1 MSTYYSGQR
10 KLLKGKSNQTENLR
24 SRNFFQGTNG
34 MRFPKECVLGL
45 EFIFRMR

>member
-10 KLLKGKSNQTENLR
+10 KLLKGKSNQIKNLR

-34 MRFPKECVLGL
+34 MRFLGGSVLNL
-45 EFIFRMR
+45 AFIFQLR